1 MVQLVKNPPAM
12 QETWVWS
19 LGWEDPL
26 EKGTATHSNILA
38 WRIPWTV
45 WPMELQSV
53 GHNWVTFTF
62 LNNNN
67 VRLEKQNLNAKMFLT
82 YFSQG
87 LSEQMIPGTML
98 GSFKYVASFPL
109 SYPCLLLSS
118 SYCPYSRTAQG
129 VFTWEKGNGNQSGEK
144 WKGWTA
150 VWGQERHNLRTK
162 SNICDNTPWLQITR
176 RNSEGTG
183 IWFLMWRLLLN
194 QDFVFQIK
202 HQQINSSRD

>member
-98 GSFKYVASFPL
+98 GFFKYVASFPL
-109 SYPCLLLSS
+109 SYHPMFVAQLFLLPLLTHCSRCVYMRKRQWKS
-118 SYCPYSRTAQG
+118 KRREMKGLNGSVGAGTSQLKDKKQHMWQYPMTSNNQKKLWGYWHLISYVKAAT
-129 VFTWEKGNGNQSGEK
+129 
-144 WKGWTA
+144 
-150 VWGQERHNLRTK
+150 
-162 SNICDNTPWLQITR
+162 
-176 RNSEGTG
+176 
-183 IWFLMWRLLLN
+183 
-194 QDFVFQIK
+194 
-202 HQQINSSRD
+202 